1 MLHFWR
7 PLFST
12 LALSCGSGC
21 LVLPTHPLANT
32 FTPPPPLP
40 PLPLPPH
47 TGYSATR
54 CVRALASMR
63 TLYDN

>member
-32 FTPPPPLP
+32 FTPTPPTPPLTPPPT
-40 PLPLPPH
+40 H
-47 TGYSATR
+47 RIFGDT
-54 CVRALASMR
+54 VRARSCIDA
-63 TLYDN
+63 YII